1 MRRRDFLFGAAGAT
15 SALGLLFGTRAFS
28 STQAE
33 REVTVEVVGDD
44 EAYVQLMDN
53 TNGSDNDVISPE
65 IEVSEG
71 DSIHTDAI
79 EIGNRFAVPIE
90 VKLSEA
96 SGNGVVSFHFGRNG
110 NGNEIEGG
118 GLKPVDVDVD
128 VDEAKHRGTER
139 GGMVTVNDI
148 DFEITVENVD
158 DGSVL
163 ATVTRSLDV
172 EIEKQTVETVEFNG
186 GTNTDVQG
194 QGPPIDDNESEG
206 GGPGSGG
213 GTIRVHVDG
222 PATRLEADV
231 WNDELDHTST
241 RLEPSPNHV
250 NDIGADFDQPAVAV
264 RFPELEQLFIRDED
278 AFDPEECGFGDIRGS
293 STVEPTENGDFLE
306 CVGKD

>member
-15 SALGLLFGTRAFS
+15 GALGLLFGTGAFS

-96 SGNGVVSFHFGRNG
+96 SGIVSFHSGG
-110 NGNEIEGG
+110 NGNSKEIEGG

-172 EIEKQTVETVEFNG
+172 EIEKSTVETVEVNG

-222 PATRLEADV
+222 PATHLEADV

-241 RLEPSPNHV
+241 RLKPGSNPVNHI
-250 NDIGADFDQPAVAV
+250 DTDFDQPAVAV
-264 RFPELEQLFIRDED
+264 RFPELDQLFIRDEYE
-278 AFDPEECGFGDIRGS
+278 FDPEECEFGGIQGR